1 MDVDEK
7 GSGYM
12 DSHLYPYR
20 EIVKLL
26 QKWEKD
32 LEQENAPELLAL
44 RQYDVKTI
52 CETVSAIFMFAE
64 ADLRLTALDALPYI
78 VPREEMTG
86 LLLSCLSDPRSSVRW
101 SACKLFQRY
110 PDPQIIPSLIQMLE
124 TDENPTV
131 RFMAADLLCEFGD
144 ERALP
149 ALLNAA
155 ENDPGKDYEGR
166 AVADAAREAIASIQ
180 ERMKAARQP

>member
-1 MDVDEK
+1 
-7 GSGYM
+7 M
-12 DSHLYPYR
+12 DSPLYQYS

-26 QKWEKD
+26 QKWEKS

-44 RQYDVKTI
+44 CKYD
-52 CETVSAIFMFAE
+52 ETSLCDAISTIFMFAE

-78 VPREEMTG
+78 VPPGRLTG
-86 LLLSCLSDPRSSVRW
+86 LLLNCLSDPRSSVRW
-101 SACKLFQRY
+101 TACKLFQRY
-110 PDPQIIPSLIQMLE
+110 PDPQIIPILIQLLE
-124 TDENPTV
+124 QDDNPTV

-149 ALLNAA
+149 ALSNAV

-166 AVADAAREAIASIQ
+166 MVAEAAREAISSIQ
-180 ERMKAARQP
+180 ERTKSVRQQRP

>member
-52 CETVSAIFMFAE
+52 CQTVSAIFTFAE

-78 VPREEMTG
+78 VLREEMTR

-110 PDPQIIPSLIQMLE
+110 PDPQITPHLVHILE

-144 ERALP
+144 ERAIP
-149 ALLNAA
+149 TLLNAA
-155 ENDPGKDYEGR
+155 EHDPGKDYEGR

-180 ERMKAARQP
+180 ERMKAAKRS

>member
-1 MDVDEK
+1 
-7 GSGYM
+7 M
-12 DSHLYPYR
+12 DSHLYPYQ

-26 QKWEKD
+26 KKWEKD

-44 RQYDVKTI
+44 RQYDVKTV
-52 CETVSAIFMFAE
+52 CETVSAIFTLAE

-101 SACKLFQRY
+101 TACKLFQRY
-110 PDPQIIPSLIQMLE
+110 PDPQITPSLIHLLE
-124 TDENPTV
+124 TDDNPTV

-155 ENDPGKDYEGR
+155 DNDPGKDYEGR
-166 AVADAAREAIASIQ
+166 AVADAAREAIVSIH

>member
-1 MDVDEK
+1 
-7 GSGYM
+7 M
-12 DSHLYPYR
+12 DSHLDPYR
-20 EIVKLL
+20 EIVNLL

-44 RQYDVKTI
+44 RQYDVKTV
-52 CETVSAIFMFAE
+52 CEILGAIFTFAE

-78 VPREEMTG
+78 VPPEEMTG
-86 LLLSCLSDPRSSVRW
+86 LLLTCLSDPRSSVRW
-101 SACKLFQRY
+101 TVCKLFQRY
-110 PDPQIIPSLIQMLE
+110 PDPQITPSLIHMLE
-124 TDENPTV
+124 TDENPTL

-149 ALLNAA
+149 ALLNVS
-155 ENDPGKDYEGR
+155 EKDPGKDYEGR

-180 ERMKAARQP
+180 ERTKAARQS

>member
-1 MDVDEK
+1 
-7 GSGYM
+7 M

-20 EIVKLL
+20 EIIKLL

-32 LEQENAPELLAL
+32 LEQENATELLAL
-44 RQYDVKTI
+44 RQYEVKTI
-52 CETVSAIFMFAE
+52 CEAVSAIFIFGE
-64 ADLRLTALDALPYI
+64 VDLRLTALDALPYI
-78 VPREEMTG
+78 LPREEMTR

-110 PDPQIIPSLIQMLE
+110 PDPQIIPSLIHLLE

-149 ALLNAA
+149 ALSNAA
-155 ENDPGKDYEGR
+155 GHDAGKDYEGR

-180 ERMKAARQP
+180 ERTKATRQS

>member
-1 MDVDEK
+1 
-7 GSGYM
+7 M

-20 EIVKLL
+20 EIVRLL

-32 LEQENAPELLAL
+32 LEQENAPELHAL
-44 RQYDVKTI
+44 CQYDVKTL
-52 CETVSAIFMFAE
+52 CESVSAIFRFAE
-64 ADLRLTALDALPYI
+64 PDLRLTALDALPYI

-86 LLLSCLSDPRSSVRW
+86 LLLRCLSDPRSSVRW

-110 PDPQIIPSLIQMLE
+110 PDPQIIPSLIHMLE

-155 ENDPGKDYEGR
+155 ENDTGKDYEGR
-166 AVADAAREAIASIQ
+166 AVADASREAIASIQ
-180 ERMKAARQP
+180 ERMKAARQS

>member
-1 MDVDEK
+1 
-7 GSGYM
+7 M

-32 LEQENAPELLAL
+32 LEQENAPELLEL
-44 RQYDVKTI
+44 RQYDLKTI

-64 ADLRLTALDALPYI
+64 AELRLTALDALPYI

-110 PDPQIIPSLIQMLE
+110 PDPQITPTLIHMLE

-144 ERALP
+144 ERALD

-155 ENDPGKDYEGR
+155 ENDPGKDYDGR
-166 AVADAAREAIASIQ
+166 PVADAAREAIASIQ
-180 ERMKAARQP
+180 ERMKATRQP

>member
-1 MDVDEK
+1 
-7 GSGYM
+7 M

-44 RQYDVKTI
+44 RQYDVKTV
-52 CETVSAIFMFAE
+52 CETLGAIFTFAE
-64 ADLRLTALDALPYI
+64 TDLRLTALDALPYI
-78 VPREEMTG
+78 VPPEEMTG
-86 LLLSCLSDPRSSVRW
+86 LLLTCLSDPRSSVRW

-110 PDPQIIPSLIQMLE
+110 PDPQIIPSLIHLLE

-149 ALLNAA
+149 ALLNVA
-155 ENDPGKDYEGR
+155 ESDPGKDYEGR
-166 AVADAAREAIASIQ
+166 AVAEAAREAIASIQ